1 MTKFNIILI
10 SAFAAMFFSSCID
23 DIEIETQDGPQLVG
37 INGYI
42 SNEYKKHQIVLS
54 KTSDFYSTDEIEMIS
69 GAEVFVCDG
78 YDTIYFEETKNK
90 GYYETIDSVAGIIG
104 KTYNLNVNFVDE
116 DGEHSFY
123 AQSTMRDNVNQIDS
137 LAIKNI
143 VLGGTSF
150 ENAYGL
156 YPYFQSNDDPDINY
170 LINVAINDSLTSES
184 LIKCSAYSLAGFAG
198 LYVNGSEFVAL
209 AGELPAYFFP
219 MIISFSED
227 GSFVYELPIEKGDKI
242 SMYLYSVTPEFALYI
257 SDINSNFG
265 SNPMM
270 GMPYNVSTN
279 IYPEGKAV
287 GFFEAYSTVEA
298 SIIY

>member
-1 MTKFNIILI
+1 MAL
-10 SAFAAMFFSSCID
+10 SSCID

-42 SNEYKKHQIVLS
+42 SNEYKKHQIVIS
-54 KTSDFYSTDEIEMIS
+54 KTQDFYSTDEIEMIS

-78 YDTIYFEETKNK
+78 YDTIYFEETGNK
-90 GYYETIDSVAGIIG
+90 GYYETADSVAGVIG
-104 KTYNLNVNFVDE
+104 RTYNLNVSFIDD
-116 DGEHSFY
+116 DGEHIYY
-123 AQSTMRDNVNQIDS
+123 AQSTMRENVNQIDS
-137 LAIKNI
+137 LVIKNI
-143 VLGGTSF
+143 VLGGMTF

-156 YPYFQSNDDPDINY
+156 YPYFQSNDDPNINY
-170 LINVAINDSLTSES
+170 LINVAINDSLTNES
-184 LIKCSAYSLAGFAG
+184 LINCSAYSLAGFAG
-198 LYVNGSEFVAL
+198 LYVNGPEFISL

-219 MIISFSED
+219 MTGSISEN
-227 GSFVYELPIEKGDKI
+227 GSFEYELPIEKGDKI
-242 SMYLYSVTPEFALYI
+242 SMYLYSVTTEFTTYI